1 MVFRRRMRYKRRSKY
16 LSKSYI
22 KSKKGSKSQAN
33 QIMSLQRQ
41 IKGINRKVSDRAQY
55 SQYQITNSQTVI
67 GHGAAISSTW
77 QPAVFTPISPTNWQA
92 IFQSESSSLLTP
104 NKFRGRSIGFEHM
117 IQINTIDG
125 DGLSKIP
132 VCCTLAC
139 VSLRKETALQ
149 LLQDS
154 AGLTNFTQAN
164 KNYVLSP
171 MGLIQGAGMIM
182 INKGQFKVRYMKR
195 FMLGA
200 LTDFNDGTPTNNLG
214 DNNRRIYHR
223 ISYPNLIKSGRGDV
237 NFLQL
242 TGPDMEPQDH
252 LIWLLFHNAYGT
264 QTLSWHTNCVVTGRE
279 TN

>member
-1 MVFRRRMRYKRRSKY
+1 MVFRRGKRFSRRRKY
-16 LSKSYI
+16 LSKTYI
-22 KSKKGSKSQAN
+22 KSKKGAKSQSN

-41 IKGINRKVSDRAQY
+41 IKTINRKVMDRAQY
-55 SQYQITNSQTVI
+55 SQYQLTNSQTLI

-77 QPAVFTPISPTNWQA
+77 QPAVFAPIVPTSWTS
-92 IFQSESSSLLTP
+92 IFQTESSSLLAG

-132 VCCTLAC
+132 VTCTLAC

-149 LLQDS
+149 LLADS
-154 AGLTNFTQAN
+154 GGLVNFTQAN

-171 MGLIQGAGMIM
+171 MGLVQGAGMIM
-182 INKGQFKVRYMKR
+182 INKGQFKIRYLKR

-200 LTDFNDGTPTNNLG
+200 LTDFADGTPTNNLG

-223 ISYPNLIKSGRGDV
+223 ITYPNLIKSGRGDV
-237 NFLQL
+237 NFLQM
-242 TGPDMEPQDH
+242 TGPDIEPTDH
-252 LIWLLFHNAYGT
+252 LIWMLFHNAYGT
-264 QTLSWHTNCVVTGRE
+264 QTLSWHTNCVITGRE